1 MQSCSNL
8 FNMTRITVASRN
20 GRVINVCGCF
30 NITTVNKNE
39 IRQGRRDIR
48 ANISCVIKTVCWE
61 TSNESLQQSY
71 CC

>member
-30 NITTVNKNE
+30 NITTFNKNE
-39 IRQGRRDIR
+39 IRQGRRDER
-48 ANISCVIKTVCWE
+48 G
-61 TSNESLQQSY
+61 Y
-71 CC
+71 